1 MSVPPASAGT
11 LATLKAARR
20 FTRRTLLARSLTAGT
35 ALGLGPWVVRDARSS
50 SGELNILHWPDEVPK
65 PIIPEFTKKTGIKV
79 NATPFSQN
87 EELINKLQ
95 ATGGEGCDACQP
107 SRPLA
112 PQYRDI
118 GVLAPW
124 DTTKLNLDRLLPSML
139 TLSTSLWTWD
149 GKLYHVPHCW
159 GSEAIAWRTDLTTL
173 DYTSL
178 SYGALWDEQYRG
190 KVQGRP
196 WSLLLTIGLWMD
208 HSGQLPSNR
217 MFDTFTSPDRFKAVY
232 DKILPF
238 AIAHKP
244 WIKQFWD
251 SGDSTISGFME
262 NGCVVG
268 ETWDGPALRLKKQGK
283 PVSFMAPQEG
293 AITWMDGWSLTQ
305 AARNIPQ
312 AYEWINFL
320 HTPDVAA
327 MGSNGSGYN
336 PVVKGAEDL
345 LTPLQK
351 TVYLEAYPDDALSK
365 VWTAMPSAPWYLDLR
380 AQYAD
385 KFKAA

>member
-1 MSVPPASAGT
+1 MIDPAPSSAVAT
-11 LATLKAARR
+11 CEAAHRFRRRNILAAGAAI
-20 FTRRTLLARSLTAGT
+20 AAVAGM
-35 ALGLGPWVVRDARSS
+35 GPRIVRAASS
-50 SGELNILHWPDEVPK
+50 SGSLNILHWPDE
-65 PIIPEFTKKTGIKV
+65 IPASVIQDFTKATGIKV

-95 ATGGEGCDACQP
+95 ATGGDGFDLCMP

-112 PQYRDI
+112 PQYRDL

-124 DTTKLNLDRLLPSML
+124 DTNKMKLDALIPSML
-139 TLSTSLWTWD
+139 QLSTSIWTWD

-159 GSEAIAWRTDLTTL
+159 GSEAIAWRTDQTTL
-173 DYTSL
+173 DYKTL
-178 SYGALWDEQYRG
+178 SYGALWEDKYRG

-217 MFDTFTSPDRFKAVY
+217 MYDTFETPDKFKAVY
-232 DKILPF
+232 DKLLPF

-251 SGDSTISGFME
+251 SADSTISGFME
-262 NGCVVG
+262 NGCSIG
-268 ETWDGPALRLKKQGK
+268 ETWDGPALRLKRQDK
-283 PVSFMAPQEG
+283 PVTFMAPQEG

-305 AARNIPQ
+305 SAQNVDQ
-312 AYEWINFL
+312 AYAFMNYL
-320 HTPDVAA
+320 HEPAVAA
-327 MGSNGSGYN
+327 ATSNGSGYN
-336 PVVKGAEDL
+336 PVVKGAEEL
-345 LTPLQK
+345 LSPVQK
-351 TVYLEAYPDDALSK
+351 RNYQEAYPADAIDK
-365 VWTAMPSAPWYLDLR
+365 VWTARPSSPWYLDLR